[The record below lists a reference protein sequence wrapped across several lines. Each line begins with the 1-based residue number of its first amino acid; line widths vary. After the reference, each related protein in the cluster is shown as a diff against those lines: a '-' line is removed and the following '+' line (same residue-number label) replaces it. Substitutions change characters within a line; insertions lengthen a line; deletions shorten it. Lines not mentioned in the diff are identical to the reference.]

1 MYICVLGPEYI
12 FNSLYIYPLKA
23 FKRMAMR
30 HVHLPGNFKNAK
42 TKKKINKITLVQH
55 FSPMVQHF
63 NYAFSWR
70 IQELLQ
76 RSSSVLVSIYKYRYI
91 LEYMFVYF
99 FLNFQEKLHC

>member
-1 MYICVLGPEYI
+1 
-12 FNSLYIYPLKA
+12 
-23 FKRMAMR
+23 MAMR
-30 HVHLPGNFKNAK
+30 HVHLPGNFKILK
-42 TKKKINKITLVQH
+42 TQKQKKINKITLVQH

-99 FLNFQEKLHC
+99 FFKFSRNTALLIFFWKTDKLANFGVSQRGLL